1 MKSAI
6 KAMRNKEMG
15 IYEASRFFNLPQQQ
29 QHIDM
34 LKTGGKAQ
42 VKQ

>member
-1 MKSAI
+1 M

-15 IYEASRFFNLPQQQ
+15 SFKASRIFNLPQQQQ

-34 LKTGGKAQ
+34 LQTGRKAQ